1 MVRSTE
7 LLPRVSLA
15 LALHRTGSEEFS
27 VFAGPPA
34 SVASIRVAIR
44 KLAACYPDTS
54 DEAFNVIAERISKTG
69 MSERRLEYAVNRVLD
84 TFRFQRLTPA
94 DILDI
99 DVKCRILSYAEM
111 CNEVAKSGAS
121 TDDYAPIRISGA
133 DKPAW
138 ILKTDKARYN
148 IPNEL

>member
-1 MVRSTE
+1 MVWKR
-7 LLPRVSLA
+7 R
-15 LALHRTGSEEFS
+15 RTG
-27 VFAGPPA
+27 GG
-34 SVASIRVAIR
+34 R
-44 KLAACYPDTS
+44 
-54 DEAFNVIAERISKTG
+54 VIAERISKTG

-121 TDDYAPIRISGA
+121 TDDYAPIRINGA
-133 DKPAW
+133 KKPGW
-138 ILKTDKARYN
+138 VLKVDKARYH
-148 IPNEL
+148 IPDEL